1 MSDGWTCENETAL
14 AALRRCHVTWDQ
26 LHPRVR
32 LRLERAGCAATSLE
46 ARARTAHQRPLQ
58 PGERTRGGKR
68 R

>member
-32 LRLERAGCAATSLE
+32 LRLERAGYFIETTIKIP
-46 ARARTAHQRPLQ
+46 RTAHQRPMQ